1 MQSFSGP
8 VAIEDNFVAKD
19 KNTMEE
25 TKESTFNTENDK
37 NGGEVEGENS
47 NDEQLDAETLQKI
60 WRDAEENEA
69 ENEVNVE
76 VYEETKD

>member
-1 MQSFSGP
+1 MQSFCDP
-8 VAIEDNFVAKD
+8 VAIEDDFVARD

-47 NDEQLDAETLQKI
+47 SDEQPDAETLEKI
-60 WRDAEENEA
+60 WRDAEEYDSENEA
-69 ENEVNVE
+69 KVD